1 MLRKLLSVILSVL
14 MVMTLMVTA
23 NVFALNDDVD
33 MDMGEDD
40 STLYQTYAITNL
52 LGKYKTQGRTSII
65 NNLLMVDYS
74 ASGIEFSAFCEGDVS
89 LTFNATS
96 LISGNEG
103 GCYFTVIVDGV
114 KKARDFCHLT
124 ATGDITVKIAE
135 DLVLGNH
142 TFEIYRQTEIERATV
157 GIKSISLNGTIKY
170 APADKDMYVEFIG
183 DSISTAFGNLTT
195 NGSDVSY
202 SYPKYQDVTQGYA
215 YLTARAL
222 NADWSIIAQQ
232 GRGAKYGYT
241 TENLQ
246 DIYPKLRYNKDRN
259 TAYDFTRQPDVV
271 VIALGTNDI
280 NTYSSKFSATLD
292 DVKTGFEEM
301 LALVRSKNPN
311 AKIVWAYNMMTN
323 RANDIIT
330 SVIDEAGGEFA
341 GYYSVKLTNNTAGGQ
356 GHPYYTAH
364 EIMANELSTFI
375 KGVMEQNDFATG
387 DLNDDGTFNLK
398 DLVLLAQYTA
408 KWENIDIAKN
418 LAADVNGDK
427 KADLTDVA
435 YLAQYLAGWD
445 VELGAPLD
453 FTSGVNGVVNKTLAT
468 YTSADGLKMPYTLLV
483 PKNYNKNKEYP
494 VLLFF
499 HGADAKG
506 TCNVKPIQKLEP
518 FYDTD
523 AQTMSEAIVLVP
535 QCLQTDDTDVMG
547 QYTKPG
553 WWIFTDDGKGTL
565 NVAMELLE
573 NEVFAKYN
581 CDSDRFYVMGLSMGG
596 QATWKVT
603 EKYADKVAAA
613 VPICGSRINDSTFED
628 ATKMKDVPIWMYHG
642 TADTTI
648 PFSDSE
654 TRYNNLIAAGND
666 NVTFTIYEGL
676 NHDIWDDAAKDNE
689 MIDWLFEQNL
699 NGR

>member
-14 MVMTLMVTA
+14 IVMTLTVTA

-124 ATGDITVKIAE
+124 ATGDTTVKIAE

-170 APADKDMYVEFIG
+170 APADKDMYVEFVG

-195 NGSDVSY
+195 NGSGVTY

-222 NADWSIIAQQ
+222 DADWSIIAQQ

-301 LALVRSKNPN
+301 LALVREKNPN
-311 AKIVWAYNMMTN
+311 SKIVWAYNMMTN

-341 GYYSVKLTNNTAGGQ
+341 GYYSVKLTQNGQGGN
-356 GHPYYTAH
+356 GHPYYTGHAT
-364 EIMANELSTFI
+364 MAEELAAFI
-375 KGVMEQNDFATG
+375 EGVMEQNDFATG

-398 DLVLLAQYTA
+398 DLVLLAQHVA
-408 KWENIDIAKN
+408 KWEDLNIAKN

-427 KADLTDVA
+427 AANLNDVTH
-435 YLAQYLAGWD
+435 LAQYLAGWN

-453 FTSGVNGVVNKTLAT
+453 FTSGINGVVNKTLAT

-535 QCLQTDDTDVMG
+535 QCLQTDDTAVMG

-553 WWIFTDDGKGTL
+553 WWRFTDDGKSTL

-596 QATWKVT
+596 EATWKTT
-603 EKYADKVAAA
+603 EKYADKIAAA
-613 VPICGSRINDSTFED
+613 VPICGSRIGNTNFED

-648 PFSDSE
+648 PFADSE

-666 NVTFTIYEGL
+666 NVTFTILEGYDH
-676 NHDIWDDAAKDNE
+676 NVWDYAAADAD
-689 MIDWLFEQNL
+689 MIDWLFTQNL
-699 NGR
+699 ANR